1 MHSAFRSGFEKVA
14 TDLHR
19 FSGDTPPQVK
29 TKFDW
34 KPTAVFAGAGALGGI
49 ADALVS
55 SKPSLKRGLLL
66 TGIGTTMGA
75 LEGTRQGKDAPTWRR
90 AAQVG
95 TAAALGGGTAFVMSH
110 GLSNQK
116 RLAATALGA
125 IASGM
130 TSSL

>member
-1 MHSAFRSGFEKVA
+1 MHEAFRNGFEKTA
-14 TDLHR
+14 TDLHMAR
-19 FSGDTPPQVK
+19 GDTSPQVK

-55 SKPSLKRGLLL
+55 SKPNLKRGLLL
-66 TGIGTTMGA
+66 TGIGTAMGA
-75 LEGTRQGKDAPTWRR
+75 LEGTRQGEGAPTWRR
-90 AAQVG
+90 LAQVG
-95 TAAALGGGTAFVMSH
+95 TAATLGGGTAFVMSH
-110 GLSNQK
+110 GLSGKK

-125 IASGM
+125 LASGM